1 MKHKS
6 VAAVTLGC
14 KVNYAETSAILDSL
28 VSQGWR
34 LTRIED
40 GADLIIVHTCAV
52 TGQAEQ
58 KARQQIRKIIRKNPG
73 SRVAVIG
80 CYAQLDPARLA
91 GIDGVSI
98 VLGTTDKFDC
108 SHYSYDPEPGDASP
122 LVKASSVR
130 DLSVAFPANSLLCQ
144 PEQGRTRAFLK
155 IQDGCSYGCAY
166 CTIPLA
172 RGRSRSVPLE
182 IVLDSATKIAN
193 AGYREIVLTGINIAD
208 YRDGEIGFAALL
220 KRLEEVNISRIRI
233 GSVEPDLLD
242 DELVETVA
250 TSEKIMPHF
259 HLPLQSGSDRVLRAM
274 GRHYDTKIYRE
285 RLLKAVSSISGCGIG
300 ADVMIGYPGESE
312 CDFEEM
318 YRFIEELPVAYLH
331 VFTCSVRPGTQ
342 LYRQVNDRQ
351 VMRVHPDEA
360 ASRYSRLVDLGER
373 IERRFAASFIGSR
386 LRVLF
391 EDGSQDDGGQTVLR
405 SGYSGNYLRV
415 GVDVAAAM
423 NPEEMRG
430 REYDVFI
437 DGFGDGLQLHGR
449 LLF

>member
-1 MKHKS
+1 MKQKS

-14 KVNYAETSAILDSL
+14 KVNYAETSAILDLL

-34 LTRIED
+34 LSRVED
-40 GADLIIVHTCAV
+40 GADLFIVHTCAV
-52 TGQAEQ
+52 TGQAE
-58 KARQQIRKIIRKNPG
+58 KKTRQQIRKIIRKNPG

-80 CYAQLDPARLA
+80 CYAQLDPDRLA
-91 GIDGVSI
+91 GIDGVSV
-98 VLGTTDKFDC
+98 VLGTTDKFTI
-108 SHYSYDPEPGDASP
+108 SNYVYEPEPGDTSP
-122 LVKASSVR
+122 LVKVSSVR
-130 DLSVAFPANSLLCQ
+130 ELSVAYPANSLLSQ

-172 RGRSRSVPLE
+172 RGRSRSVPVDTL
-182 IVLDSATKIAN
+182 LDSAAKIAD

-208 YRDGEIGFAALL
+208 YRDGDIGFSAFLR
-220 KRLEEVNISRIRI
+220 RLETVDVSRIRI

-250 TSEKIMPHF
+250 ASGKIMPHF

-274 GRHYDTKIYRE
+274 GRHYDTKNYRE
-285 RLLKAVSSISGCGIG
+285 RILKAVSSISGCGIG

-312 CDFEEM
+312 SEFEEM
-318 YRFIEELPVAYLH
+318 YHFIEGLPAAYLH

-342 LYRQVNDRQ
+342 LFRQVKERQ
-351 VMRVHPDEA
+351 SMRVHPDEA
-360 ASRYSRLVDLGER
+360 ASRYDRLTDLGQR
-373 IERRFAASFIGSR
+373 IERRFAGSFIGNR

-391 EDGSQDDGGQTVLR
+391 EESLPIGGGIVR
-405 SGYSGNYLRV
+405 WSGYSGNYLRV
-415 GVDVAAAM
+415 EADV
-423 NPEEMRG
+423 EEGMMLGDIRG
-430 REYDVFI
+430 SEYDVFVE
-437 DGFGDGLQLHGR
+437 GFGDGLQLHGR